1 MSGFPVDMV
10 SIIRTRQPSL
20 EKIGSTPYS
29 KQKSSLEKE
38 LLRFRAQNMSDRN
51 FKTVTPDNVA
61 NFLIWN
67 GHYQRSGG
75 SQ

>member
-10 SIIRTRQPSL
+10 SIIRRRQPSL
-20 EKIGSTPYS
+20 EKIESTPYS
-29 KQKSSLEKE
+29 KQRSSLEKE
-38 LLRFRAQNMSDRN
+38 LSRFHAQNMSARN
-51 FKTVTPDNVA
+51 FKTVTPDDI

-67 GHYQRSGG
+67 GQDQRSGG